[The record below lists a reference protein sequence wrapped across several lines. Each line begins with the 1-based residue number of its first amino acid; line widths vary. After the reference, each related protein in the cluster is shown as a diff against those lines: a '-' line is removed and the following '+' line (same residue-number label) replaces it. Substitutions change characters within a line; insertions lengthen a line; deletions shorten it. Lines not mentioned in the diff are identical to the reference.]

1 MMINDKLKNYCMNPE
16 GDTQN
21 YELALEYYNQ
31 RQYASAISYFLRAA
45 ERTADN
51 DLIYT
56 CLILSALCFDKLGRR
71 NYSFEGLLQYAI
83 ATDPTRQEA
92 YYHLCRLNEFKKQW
106 REMLINSTIGSKLE
120 EAKKSTLLEYKGSVA
135 FEFYKAFSKFNNGN
149 IEDAKELFLDIAY
162 LMQDGNEYS
171 QIAKNN
177 ITNLGYPDIIPY
189 RKEKHRSLFKFPFDG
204 IDTIEKNHSK
214 HFQDMFVLA
223 AMNGKRNGYYIEFG
237 AGLPFEA
244 SNTALLEQKFDWKGL
259 SFDKCPIMCSAFAK
273 ERRNPVMNVDVTEED
288 VTSIFAKNMVPD
300 LVDYLQID
308 CDDDSIKVLS
318 KVPFDDYQFGII
330 HYEHD
335 RYRVGDSPKYAAK
348 KFLESKGY
356 VLIVNN
362 IAVDEKNAYE
372 DWWMHRSMVKESM
385 KSLKELNFVLHYM
398 LDIPND

>member
-1 MMINDKLKNYCMNPE
+1 
-16 GDTQN
+16 
-21 YELALEYYNQ
+21 
-31 RQYASAISYFLRAA
+31 
-45 ERTADN
+45 
-51 DLIYT
+51 
-56 CLILSALCFDKLGRR
+56 
-71 NYSFEGLLQYAI
+71 
-83 ATDPTRQEA
+83 
-92 YYHLCRLNEFKKQW
+92 
-106 REMLINSTIGSKLE
+106 
-120 EAKKSTLLEYKGSVA
+120 
-135 FEFYKAFSKFNNGN
+135 
-149 IEDAKELFLDIAY
+149 
-162 LMQDGNEYS
+162 MQDGNEYS

-259 SFDKCPIMCSAFAK
+259 SFDKCPTMCSAFAR
-273 ERRNPVMNVDVTEED
+273 ERKNPVMNVDVTEED
-288 VTSIFAKNMVPD
+288 VKSIFAKNMVPD
-300 LVDYLQID
+300 WVDYLQID

-318 KVPFDDYQFGII
+318 KVPFEDYQFGII